1 MSSIDIGACLEDD
14 VPARRL
20 TVTLDRAWS
29 LAPSVALRPEPF
41 GALAYNFD
49 NRRLTFLKRPGL
61 VALVRGLGEHA
72 DVRSTLVAV
81 GVPTPQHAAYLEAL
95 DALAAAGVI
104 LPRHEVATST
114 AKESA

>member
-1 MSSIDIGACLEDD
+1 MSSIDIGARLEDD

-29 LAPSVALRPEPF
+29 LAPSVALRPELRGVGLQLRQPT
-41 GALAYNFD
+41 ADLPQAT
-49 NRRLTFLKRPGL
+49 RL

-81 GVPTPQHAAYLEAL
+81 GVPTPQHAVYLEAL

-104 LPRHEVATST
+104 LPRHEAATST